1 MFAEGSKNKFQ
12 HNPDGTTFIF
22 IESKNKYFPGKHTIV
37 IDTED
42 WDRVKEYSW
51 CLLAGSR
58 QRIRWTP
65 YAATG
70 IPHPEGGWLMYANG
84 KRRRRRTNLQLH
96 HLILGKPPKG
106 MVTDHINHN
115 GLDNR
120 KENLRFAT
128 RSQNDQNRRSQ
139 VGSSSKY
146 KGVCWHKAKG
156 KWISNI
162 VIGGKRKIHIGY
174 FTCEHQAA
182 LAYNKKAIEFYGE
195 FANLNVV
202 PEEYIIKYEGKI

>member
-22 IESKNKYFPGKHTIV
+22 LETKNKYFPGKHTAI

-42 WDRVKEYSW
+42 WDKIKAYRWHLHGCKNYTTAYVRGLIPNPDKDINRPRNYTLI
-51 CLLAGSR
+51 LLHR
-58 QRIRWTP
+58 
-65 YAATG
+65 
-70 IPHPEGGWLMYANG
+70 
-84 KRRRRRTNLQLH
+84 
-96 HLILGKPPKG
+96 LILGKPSKG

-128 RSQNDQNRRSQ
+128 RGQNQQNRRA
-139 VGSSSKY
+139 GKNSSSQY
-146 KGVCWHKAKG
+146 LGVSWLAKHQLWQVMI
-156 KWISNI
+156 KHN
-162 VIGGKRKIHIGY
+162 GKRYYLGS
-174 FTCEHQAA
+174 FRCEHQAA
-182 LAYNKKAIEFYGE
+182 LAYNKKAIELHGE

-202 PEEYIIKYEGKI
+202 PEEYIIKYNNV

>member
-22 IESKNKYFPGKHTIV
+22 LETKNKYFPGKYTVV

-51 CLLAGSR
+51 S
-58 QRIRWTP
+58 IRGNDRCP
-65 YAATG
+65 YVSAL
-70 IPHPEGGWLMYANG
+70 IPHPDGSWHYYTREGKE
-84 KRRRRRTNLQLH
+84 KRRRRRTTLALH
-96 HLILGKPPKG
+96 HLIFGKPQKG
-106 MVTDHINHN
+106 MVVDHINHN

-120 KENLRFAT
+120 KENIRFAT
-128 RSQNDQNRRSQ
+128 HSQYDQNRRSRI
-139 VGSSSKY
+139 GSSSKY
-146 KGVCWHKAKG
+146 KGVYWHKAKG

-162 VIGGKRKIHIGY
+162 TIDGCCTHIGY

-182 LAYNKKAIEFYGE
+182 LAYNKKAKELFGE

>member
-1 MFAEGSKNKFQ
+1 MFAEGNKNKFQ

-22 IESKNKYFPGKHTIV
+22 IETKNKYFPGKHTII

-42 WDRVKEYSW
+42 WDRVKEHSW
-51 CLLAGSR
+51 CLRANGLSR
-58 QRIRWTP
+58 RP
-65 YAATG
+65 YAQTG
-70 IPHPEGGWLMYANG
+70 IAHPEGGWIMSWSEG
-84 KRRRRRTNLQLH
+84 RRKGRRTCLNLH

-128 RSQNDQNRRSQ
+128 HGQNAKNTRSRKNSTSQYLGVWWDKHRQMWAAAVRHNRKKHYL
-139 VGSSSKY
+139 G
-146 KGVCWHKAKG
+146 H
-156 KWISNI
+156 
-162 VIGGKRKIHIGY
+162 

-182 LAYNKKAIEFYGE
+182 LIYNKKAIELHGE

-202 PEEYIIKYEGKI
+202 PQEYIIKYNNV